1 MRLKGKVAIVTGG
14 ASGMGRAIVV
24 EMAKEGARVVAAD
37 IDLVGAQAVVDQVT
51 EAGGVAVAVSADVT
65 SKAAAEHLAKTA
77 LDHYGRIDV
86 LVNNAGVRLVR
97 SLLDHTEDDWDRML
111 TINLK
116 SQFLCS
122 QAVLPAMLAQE
133 GGRIINSGSVASL
146 VGRPDRVAY
155 CAAKAGVLGLTRAMA
170 IDLRHRNICV
180 NAILP
185 GSMATALN
193 QDAVSDANTD
203 WGGET
208 LVGRWGQPEEV
219 AHVAVFLASDESSYI
234 TGSEIKVEGGWLAAR
249 ARDGE
254 L

>member
-1 MRLKGKVAIVTGG
+1 MRLDGKVAIVTGG
-14 ASGMGRAIVV
+14 ASGMGRAIAV
-24 EMAKEGARVVAAD
+24 EMAKEGARVVTAD
-37 IDLVGAQAVVDQVT
+37 IDLDGAQAVVGQVT
-51 EAGGVAVAVSADVT
+51 DAGGAAVAVHADVT
-65 SKAAAEHLAKTA
+65 SKADVDHLVKAAT
-77 LDHYGRIDV
+77 DHYGRIDV

-97 SLLDHTEDDWDRML
+97 PLLEHTEDDWDRMMN
-111 TINLK
+111 INLK

-122 QAVLPAMLAQE
+122 QAVLPAMLTQG
-133 GGRIINSGSVASL
+133 GGRILNSGSVASL

-185 GSMATALN
+185 GSIATALN
-193 QDAVSDANTD
+193 QDAVNDDDSD

-208 LVGRWGQPEEV
+208 LVGRWGEPDEV
-219 AHVAVFLASDESSYI
+219 AHVAVFLASDEASYI

>member
-1 MRLKGKVAIVTGG
+1 MRLDGKVAIVTGG

-37 IDLVGAQAVVDQVT
+37 IDLDGAQAVVDQVT
-51 EAGGVAVAVSADVT
+51 EAGGAAVAVRADVT
-65 SKAAAEHLAKTA
+65 SKADVENLAKATI
-77 LDHYGRIDV
+77 DHYGRIDV

-97 SLLDHTEDDWDRML
+97 SLLEHTEDDWDRMMS
-111 TINLK
+111 INLK

-122 QAVLPAMLAQE
+122 QAVLPAMLTQG

-146 VGRPDRVAY
+146 VGRPHRVAY

-193 QDAVSDANTD
+193 QDAVDDDDAD

-208 LVGRWGQPEEV
+208 LVGRWGEPEEV
-219 AHVAVFLASDESSYI
+219 AHVAVFLASDEASYI